1 MTTSPHGAGPI
12 STGTRPLL
20 GDAERAL
27 LRADADS
34 ERLAAVVRVAIFV
47 AVAWS
52 VYAAQASGF
61 DHRPL
66 VAATVVYGVG
76 TLAGLVLAACKV
88 YRPWLP
94 YAFVA
99 LDVVT
104 LALALLLLG
113 RMLDLPTSE
122 AAALPVGGLVIVVL
136 LHASM
141 HHRWTLVGFG
151 AALFV
156 TSLIVGGLLIDGIV
170 SRTSPGD
177 PGNAHDHLAHFRY
190 FPAAIFVLTCA
201 ILLITTRRTRRFIDE
216 AFTHA
221 SRATDLSRY
230 FAPEVVEELARRSGG
245 AASYGER
252 MNVAVLFADLR
263 GFTAMAETMDPAE
276 LAAFLSDFRSR
287 LAKPAV
293 DHGGIVDKYIGD
305 AIMVVFGVPQSGPD
319 DANRALRCAVAMAEA
334 MRSWSIL
341 REQRGLTSVRIG
353 VGGHYGS
360 AFAGVLSDG
369 RLLEYTVIGDTV
381 NVASRLAD
389 LPGLLPTNV
398 AVSADL
404 LAAAGGLPAP
414 ECWSSAVVESLP
426 GRPRPIGVHRWKG
439 S

>member
-1 MTTSPHGAGPI
+1 MTISPHGAGPF
-12 STGTRPLL
+12 STGTRPPLA
-20 GDAERAL
+20 DAERAL

-47 AVAWS
+47 AIAWS

-66 VAATVVYGVG
+66 VVATVVYGVG
-76 TLAGLVLAACKV
+76 TIAGLVLAFYRV

-104 LALALLLLG
+104 LGLSLLLLG

-141 HHRWTLVGFG
+141 HHRWSLVGFG
-151 AALFV
+151 AAAFV
-156 TSLIVGGLLIDGIV
+156 ASLLGGGLLIDTLV

-177 PGNAHDHLAHFRY
+177 PGNAHDHIAHFRY
-190 FPAAIFVLTCA
+190 FPAAIFVLTCT

-221 SRATDLSRY
+221 SRAADLSRY

-245 AASYGER
+245 SASFGER

-276 LAAFLSDFRSR
+276 LAEFLSDFRSR
-287 LAKPAV
+287 LAKPAM
-293 DHGGIVDKYIGD
+293 DHGGVVDKYIGD

-319 DANRALRCAVAMAEA
+319 DASRALHCAVAMAEA
-334 MRSWSIL
+334 MRSWSDL
-341 REQRGLTSVRIG
+341 REQRGLSSVRIG

-404 LAAAGGLPAP
+404 LAAAAGLPAP
-414 ECWSSAVVESLP
+414 DCWSSAVAESLP
-426 GRPRPIGVHRWKG
+426 GRPRPIAVHRWKG

>member
-94 YAFVA
+94 YVFVA

-104 LALALLLLG
+104 LAMALLLLG

-151 AALFV
+151 AA
-156 TSLIVGGLLIDGIV
+156 
-170 SRTSPGD
+170 
-177 PGNAHDHLAHFRY
+177 
-190 FPAAIFVLTCA
+190 
-201 ILLITTRRTRRFIDE
+201 
-216 AFTHA
+216 
-221 SRATDLSRY
+221 
-230 FAPEVVEELARRSGG
+230 
-245 AASYGER
+245 
-252 MNVAVLFADLR
+252 
-263 GFTAMAETMDPAE
+263 
-276 LAAFLSDFRSR
+276 
-287 LAKPAV
+287 
-293 DHGGIVDKYIGD
+293 
-305 AIMVVFGVPQSGPD
+305 
-319 DANRALRCAVAMAEA
+319 ALR
-334 MRSWSIL
+334 
-341 REQRGLTSVRIG
+341 REPGSRGTVDRWHRVTNL
-353 VGGHYGS
+353 
-360 AFAGVLSDG
+360 AG
-369 RLLEYTVIGDTV
+369 
-381 NVASRLAD
+381 
-389 LPGLLPTNV
+389 
-398 AVSADL
+398 
-404 LAAAGGLPAP
+404 
-414 ECWSSAVVESLP
+414 
-426 GRPRPIGVHRWKG
+426 
-439 S
+439 

>member
-1 MTTSPHGAGPI
+1 MANSSSEAGTS
-12 STGTRPLL
+12 STGTRRPLAE
-20 GDAERAL
+20 AERAL

-76 TLAGLVLAACKV
+76 MLAGLVLAARKV

-94 YAFVA
+94 YVFVA

-104 LALALLLLG
+104 LAVALLLLG
-113 RMLDLPTSE
+113 RMLDLSASD
-122 AAALPVGGLVIVVL
+122 AATLPVGGLLIVVL

-141 HHRWTLVGFG
+141 HHRWALVGFG
-151 AALFV
+151 AAAFV
-156 TSLIVGGLLIDGIV
+156 ASLAIGGLLLDRVV
-170 SRTSPGD
+170 SHATMGD
-177 PGNAHDHLAHFRY
+177 PGSVHDHLAHFRY

-221 SRATDLSRY
+221 RRATDLSRY

-252 MNVAVLFADLR
+252 MNIAVLFADLR
-263 GFTAMAETMDPAE
+263 GFTAMAETMDPTE

-287 LAKPAV
+287 LARPAM
-293 DHGGIVDKYIGD
+293 DYGGIVDKYIGD

-341 REQRGLTSVRIG
+341 RELRGLTSVRIG

-414 ECWSSAVVESLP
+414 DGWSSAVVESLP